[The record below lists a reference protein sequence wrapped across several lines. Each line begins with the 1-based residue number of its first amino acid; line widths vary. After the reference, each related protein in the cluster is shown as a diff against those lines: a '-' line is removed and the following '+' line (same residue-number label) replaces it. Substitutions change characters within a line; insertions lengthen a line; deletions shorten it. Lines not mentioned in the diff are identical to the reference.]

1 MAWSTREL
9 AERAG
14 TTVNTIRHYHRI
26 GLLEE
31 PEREDNG
38 YKQYEVHHLVSLL
51 RIRRLADLGVPLSQ
65 IRDVQAGSDDTP
77 QMLRE
82 LDAEL
87 QESIRRL
94 TKARA
99 DVAAILHEEV
109 PPDTPA
115 GFESVAGRMSAT
127 DTSVVH
133 IYTQLYDEAA
143 LADIQKIAED
153 TVDVA
158 ADLDRLPPDADEE
171 TQRPLVARL
180 AKSLARN
187 LLDYPWL
194 NDPAA
199 HLSKSRYVTSETML
213 EAIHELYNPAQLDVL
228 GRAVQVAR
236 EQVEELQERGEGS
249 QGDGT

>member
-14 TTVNTIRHYHRI
+14 TTVNTVRHYHRL

-31 PEREDNG
+31 PEREYNG

-65 IRDVQAGSDDTP
+65 IRDVRAGADTTP
-77 QMLRE
+77 QTMRE

-87 QESIRRL
+87 AESIRRL
-94 TKARA
+94 EKARDDIA
-99 DVAAILHEEV
+99 VILRDEIPV
-109 PPDTPA
+109 DTPA
-115 GFESVAGRMSAT
+115 GFEPVAGKLSET
-127 DTSVVH
+127 DTSIVH

-153 TVDVA
+153 VEDVA
-158 ADLDRLPPDADEE
+158 AGLDRLPPDADEE
-171 TQRPLVARL
+171 ARRSLVPRL
-180 AKSLARN
+180 ARSLARN
-187 LLDYPWL
+187 LIDYPWL

-199 HLSKSRYVTSETML
+199 HLAKSGHVTSQTMV

-228 GRAVQVAR
+228 GRAHSAAR
-236 EQVEELQERGEGS
+236 ELVQKRQEPGEG
-249 QGDGT
+249 QAPGTG